1 MQLTA
6 ARHAFTLPMTNSS
19 SPQFSLA
26 PDSRGRSYVSLDLKP
41 ALVAIVFIATAGIT
55 APADFTANDLVG
67 AWTLGV
73 ADKNYAYYTFRSDH
87 TYNGSEGDMLFEGKW
102 RVVGRSRLKKILL
115 TGSRFELIVIDSFA

>member
-1 MQLTA
+1 M
-6 ARHAFTLPMTNSS
+6 
-19 SPQFSLA
+19 
-26 PDSRGRSYVSLDLKP
+26 KP

-55 APADFTANDLVG
+55 AAADFTANDLVG

-115 TGSRFELIVIDSFA
+115 TGSRFELIVIDSFAGDTLRVTLPDGKKDVWKKMPRWRGSPKY